1 MASSMPGGW
10 PAVMAAN
17 RDGALAAGRRLVEAL
32 GAPAP
37 APDAMIGS
45 MVSVPLPDIATEAE
59 AVALKRALE
68 RERIEV
74 PVVVWPVRAGRRDQ
88 AAEPDLVA
96 VRVSVQR
103 YVEPSD
109 VEALVDALARRADA
123 A

>member
-1 MASSMPGGW
+1 
-10 PAVMAAN
+10 MAAN
-17 RDGALAAGRRLVEAL
+17 HAGALAAGRRLAEAL
-32 GAPAP
+32 CAPSP
-37 APDAMIGS
+37 GPFEMLGS
-45 MVSVPLPDIATEAE
+45 MVTVPVPGLATEAE

-74 PVVVWPVRAGRRDQ
+74 PIVVWPVRAGRRDQ

-96 VRVSVQR
+96 IRVSIQR

-109 VEALVDALARRADA
+109 VETLVDALARRADA